1 MPSESRSNLF
11 LGLFFILFSL
21 VLIFVWIPL
30 DTDSGIV
37 EKIRRQVT
45 IGDALAPTIAGVFLL
60 IGGSILVLF
69 ERHASEQPDFDRA
82 SFGFFVK
89 VLALL
94 AVSLLIIRYA
104 GPAAVAVAGLFTD
117 TPLEYRLLR
126 DTVPWKYIG
135 FFFGGTLMISGLI
148 GLIEGRVS
156 LRTALIGVVA
166 VLVMIAIY
174 DWPFDDLLLPPNGDV

>member
-37 EKIRRQVT
+37 EKVRRQVT
-45 IGDALAPTIAGVFLL
+45 IGDALAPTIAALFLL
-60 IGGSILVLF
+60 LGGTILVLF
-69 ERHASEQPDFDRA
+69 ERRLSPQPEFDRA
-82 SFGFFVK
+82 ALGFFVRA
-89 VLALL
+89 LALL
-94 AVSLLIIRYA
+94 AISLLIIRYA
-104 GPAAVAVAGLFTD
+104 GPAAVAVANGFTE
-117 TPLEYRLLR
+117 TPLQYRLLR
-126 DTVPWKYIG
+126 DTAPWKYVG
-135 FFFGGTLMISGLI
+135 FFLGGTLMISGLI
-148 GLIEGRVS
+148 GLIEGRLS
-156 LRTALIGVVA
+156 IRTVLIGVAA